1 MSKRHADGSLP
12 IEDFN
17 IVLGNQSG
25 KKVQMGSETDQRYD
39 LIRGNHDEPDVT
51 YQCKATD

>member
-1 MSKRHADGSLP
+1 MP

-17 IVLGNQSG
+17 IVLEDQSG

-39 LIRGNHDEPDVT
+39 IVWFQSIREMFMGCNPMFEVRFERFV
-51 YQCKATD
+51 